1 MNKVID
7 CKNQHAHDKVV
18 PFSKLDFAVISRSL
32 KARSYSVSD
41 ALDKISVVLACVD
54 EVCAGIGVEDLKVA
68 GVTVPTSEVAVVGL
82 AELETVG
89 TPALLGDVLLDVFG
103 TM

>member
-18 PFSKLDFAVISRSL
+18 PFSKLDFAVMSRSL

-68 GVTVPTSEVAVVGL
+68 GVPTSEVAVAGP
-82 AELETVG
+82 AELETAG
-89 TPALLGDVLLDVFG
+89 TPALLGDVLLDIFG
-103 TM
+103 AM